1 MSKMIQIR
9 NVPED
14 LHRNIKARAAAKG
27 KTMSQFLVEMVQEK
41 LRRPDIEALIQ
52 RVRNRPLEDSDF
64 DATAYIRQER
74 DSR

>member
-1 MSKMIQIR
+1 MIQIR